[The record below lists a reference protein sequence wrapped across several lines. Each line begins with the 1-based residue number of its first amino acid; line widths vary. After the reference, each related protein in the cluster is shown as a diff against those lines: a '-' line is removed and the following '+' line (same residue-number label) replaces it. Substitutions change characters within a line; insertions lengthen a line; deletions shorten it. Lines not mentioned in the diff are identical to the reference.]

1 MSGLLIDILLPDGEM
16 KKYSKFIV
24 QIVIAMI
31 ILSPIISALVNFKGG
46 DFNYKDFT
54 IDESYIFAQEQQEKS
69 VVEDGLREYL
79 KMNGIECT
87 VKVIY
92 QGSDIVKAEIYGV
105 EFSKKTLA
113 KELASKLL
121 QIEKEKVITYE

>member
-54 IDESYIFAQEQQEKS
+54 IDESYIFTQEQQEKS